1 MKRYF
6 GALIL
11 TVACLM
17 TLAAHAD
24 TIDDQ
29 INAAQSSLN
38 DHLAKREALTNQ
50 WPAFEQKKS
59 DIEFAYAAY
68 QKQAPIVKQEIAAW
82 TQKEDSC
89 AAQFAAYVPALNQLE
104 ADGTRH
110 NNTSCTEKCDQNG
123 SCDGTCAWY
132 EAERQALEQRQAT
145 LKAQV
150 APILAQKAE
159 LEKEGDTLQQSAKDL
174 DTIMDNV
181 SAQTLQWTADVK
193 QFKADW
199 DDNEAQI
206 QVLQNTL
213 ARLKQIKTAV
223 DSCTRS
229 IPAEC
234 EAPNTPYWVGQ
245 CAKMHADCGRI
256 FDGNQ

>member
-1 MKRYF
+1 MKRIWILPIL
-6 GALIL
+6 ALL
-11 TVACLM
+11 CTCFSF
-17 TLAAHAD
+17 AD
-24 TIDDQ
+24 SIDDQ
-29 INAAQSSLN
+29 INAAQTSLTGK
-38 DHLAKREALTNQ
+38 LEKRETMTKQ
-50 WPAFEQKKS
+50 WPTFEQRKS

-68 QKQAPIVKQEIAAW
+68 QKQAPLVKQEITDW
-82 TQKEDSC
+82 TQKENTC
-89 AAQFAAYVPALNQLE
+89 AAQFQAYVPALNQLE

-123 SCDGTCAWY
+123 NNCDGTCAWY
-132 EAERQALEQRQAT
+132 TAEKNALEQRQAT

-159 LEKEGDTLQQSAKDL
+159 LEQEGDTLKKSSDDL
-174 DTIMDNV
+174 DQIIDTV
-181 SAQTLQWTADVK
+181 QAQTLKWTADVK

-206 QVLQNTL
+206 TVLQNTIT
-213 ARLKQIKTAV
+213 RLQQIKKAL
-223 DSCTRS
+223 DDCTRS

-245 CAKMHADCGRI
+245 CATMHAACGRI